1 MGYKIISG
9 AVSCHRCGVE
19 LIGLQKNS
27 GRCHQCVRE
36 MVPVL
41 FEQSDR
47 NKKALDMFR
56 KANGMAPG
64 TQGMFTSYGPE
75 LARFAEYVIEQ
86 QRHGAG
92 E

>member
-1 MGYKIISG
+1 MGIFSSYTN
-9 AVSCHRCGVE
+9 CCRCGVE
-19 LIGLQKNS
+19 LIGLQKNN
-27 GRCHQCVRE
+27 GRCDRCVRE
-36 MVPVL
+36 LFPVL

-75 LARFAEYVIEQ
+75 LAAFAEYVIEQ
-86 QRHGAG
+86 QRHGAQG

>member
-1 MGYKIISG
+1 
-9 AVSCHRCGVE
+9 
-19 LIGLQKNS
+19 
-27 GRCHQCVRE
+27 
-36 MVPVL
+36 VL

-56 KANGMAPG
+56 KANDMTPG

-86 QRHGAG
+86 QRPGAQG